1 MTLELW
7 EETGGISD
15 QMVEMWMLLADL
27 RLTTMKMSHTLLE
40 NTRKVTCTVNGKEL
54 G

>member
-1 MTLELW
+1 MGRNW
-7 EETGGISD
+7 RHFRSDGRNVDVTGRPEAHNNENEPHFI
-15 QMVEMWMLLADL
+15 
-27 RLTTMKMSHTLLE
+27 E